1 MMYWWM
7 DLVFIVALVVLV
19 WALYRMHHASEMELE
34 QSGKTGTEVN
44 VQDSLEWLYPKRLIR
59 QAGMVPAHVVVFYW
73 VGKLILTILLPLL
86 IAEFVGTISVLSFLV
101 LALIGF
107 SLVDLWLVASRRKR
121 RQAIERSLGYFIDLI
136 AAFLKSGMGLSQA
149 FRQASEYGL
158 PKKNPLAREV
168 NLVARELDAG
178 SEREAAFNSLAERTG
193 VKDLQRLAAVMNVGF
208 RVGAPITETLEAQSA
223 LLRAKQWEQAESMV
237 SRKALE
243 ALFPMLLVSIPL
255 LLVLV
260 FFPAAVQIQQIFRLF
275 SGAFG

>member
-7 DLVFIVALVVLV
+7 DLVFVVALVVLV
-19 WALYRMHHASEMELE
+19 WAIYRMHHASETELE
-34 QSGKTGTEVN
+34 QSDSTGTEVD
-44 VQDSLEWLYPKRLIR
+44 VKESLEWLFPKRLIR
-59 QAGMVPAHVVVFYW
+59 QAGMVPANVSLAYW
-73 VGKLILTILLPLL
+73 IGKLILTILLPLL
-86 IAEFVGTISVLSFLV
+86 VAEATGTLSAFPFVV
-101 LALIGF
+101 LALVGF
-107 SLVDLWLVASRRKR
+107 GLVDLWLLAVRKKR
-121 RQAIERSLGYFIDLI
+121 RRAIERSLGYFIDLI
-136 AAFLKSGMGLSQA
+136 AAFLKSGMSLSQA

-178 SEREAAFNSLAERTG
+178 SDREAAFNSLAERTG

-208 RVGAPITETLEAQSA
+208 RVGAPITETLEGQSA

-260 FFPAAVQIQQIFRLF
+260 FFPAFVQIQQIFKLF
-275 SGAFG
+275 SGSFG